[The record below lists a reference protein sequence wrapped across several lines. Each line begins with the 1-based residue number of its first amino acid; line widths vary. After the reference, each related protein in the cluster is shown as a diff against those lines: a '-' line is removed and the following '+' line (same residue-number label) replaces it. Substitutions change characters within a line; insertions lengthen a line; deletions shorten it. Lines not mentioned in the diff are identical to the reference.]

1 MDISPNF
8 DCLQSPVKG
17 VMCDLPIRE
26 KGGWRSIIY
35 LIPLIITVSVAV
47 ISDYRGWRIPN
58 KLIGAGLIQG
68 FVVSAVWRGLQDGLV
83 CSIQGCVIPVM
94 MLFVLFLIRAL
105 GAGDIKLLAVA
116 GAFVGTGV
124 YRVMIYSF
132 LAGGVISI
140 IYLLKE
146 IILSITNRNKLSDKT
161 SARKLVKARV
171 HFSAAIFAG
180 VVCYAGTI
188 SAY

>member
-1 MDISPNF
+1 
-8 DCLQSPVKG
+8 
-17 VMCDLPIRE
+17 MCDLPIRE
-26 KGGWRSIIY
+26 KGGRRSIIY

-124 YRVMIYSF
+124 YRVMM
-132 LAGGVISI
+132 
-140 IYLLKE
+140 K
-146 IILSITNRNKLSDKT
+146 
-161 SARKLVKARV
+161 
-171 HFSAAIFAG
+171 
-180 VVCYAGTI
+180 
-188 SAY
+188 